1 MSIIIQ
7 YLIKLTAIMQVW
19 CGSEMPEETFGN
31 SNSLHHLLCFSGCVM
46 TYDASPLPL
55 TPLRKGDF
63 ETQSLAIR
71 PFYLAIAERIN
82 RDKQIKDIPF
92 QSI

>member
-1 MSIIIQ
+1 VATVIRCS
-7 YLIKLTAIMQVW
+7 
-19 CGSEMPEETFGN
+19 S
-31 SNSLHHLLCFSGCVM
+31 FSAFQAALM
-46 TYDASPLPL
+46 TCDVSPLPL

-71 PFYLAIAERIN
+71 PFYLAIAERIV
-82 RDKQIKDIPF
+82 RDKQIKDIAS